1 VYERTFWMKQYFLGV
16 DIGGTKS
23 HALIADEEGNAL
35 GFGETGPGNHEVVGY
50 RGLKKALTIITSQAL
65 GVASIR
71 RNQIAGAG
79 FGVAGYDWPSE
90 LAPTL
95 EAIQTLKLKARLS
108 AVNDTIVG
116 LLAGASQGWGIAVVA
131 GTGENCWGWDVNRRV
146 GRVTGNG
153 YGENGSAWTL
163 VYKSVEAIAH
173 QWTLRGPAT
182 ALTPAFIKLTGAK
195 DISDFLEGLA
205 LERYHLDPRAAPLVF
220 QVASQGDEIAQGII
234 HWTGQELGQLAL
246 CVARQLEFQ
255 KINFEVVLVGSLYEI
270 GSMLID
276 PMRETIHT
284 EAPGARLVRLAAPPV
299 IGGVLLGMEQV
310 GLEAWKVRERLIE
323 STNHLLSEVE

>member
-1 VYERTFWMKQYFLGV
+1 LEQGAYGMKRYFLGV

-50 RGLKKALTIITSQAL
+50 RGLKKALNIITSQAL
-65 GVASIR
+65 EMASVR
-71 RNQIAGAG
+71 RNHIAGAG

-95 EAIQTLKLKARLS
+95 EAIQTLKLKAPLA
-108 AVNDTIVG
+108 AVNDAIVG
-116 LLAGASQGWGIAVVA
+116 LLAGASQGWGVAVVA

-153 YGENGSAWTL
+153 YGEHGGAWTL
-163 VYKSVEAIAH
+163 VYKSIEAIAH

-182 ALTPAFIKLTGAK
+182 ALTPAFIELTGAK
-195 DISDFLEGLA
+195 DIFDFLEGLA
-205 LERYHLDPRAAPLVF
+205 LERYHLDSRTAPLVF
-220 QVASQGDEIAQGII
+220 QVASQGDEIAQDII

-246 CVARQLEFQ
+246 CVIRQLEFQ
-255 KINFEVVLVGSLYEI
+255 KLDVEVVLVGSLYEI
-270 GSMLID
+270 GEMLIN
-276 PMRETIHT
+276 PMKDMIHT
-284 EAPGARLVRLAAPPV
+284 EAPGAHLARLAAPPV
-299 IGGVLLGMEQV
+299 VGGVLLGMEQL
-310 GLEAWKVRERLIE
+310 GLEAWKVREKLIE
-323 STNHLLSEVE
+323 STNRLIASAI

>member
-1 VYERTFWMKQYFLGV
+1 MKQYFLGV

-234 HWTGQELGQLAL
+234 RWTGQELGQLAL

>member
-234 HWTGQELGQLAL
+234 RWTGQELGQLAL